1 MKPLLKISVIAIFLS
16 GTAIY
21 LPSCRKEATLPVVTT
36 NAVTNIT
43 QNSASVELTL
53 TDDGGAGVTSMGFC
67 WSTSPNPT
75 ISSNRMN
82 IRTGTGSSTRI
93 LNGLAPNTKYYLRAF
108 AVNSAGT
115 SYGNELT
122 FTTSDIAKAISF
134 PLLTTNPVIS
144 ITSTSAVSGGT
155 ITDDGGGF
163 VNTRG
168 ICWSTSDNPTIENS
182 IAFYVTYEYSF
193 SLDLSQ
199 LKPYTTYYVRA
210 FAANVAG
217 LAYGNQVSFMTE
229 WHPAASAVPTIITTG
244 VSSITSNTAV
254 SGGTITNDGGGYII
268 AKGISWSTDP
278 DWYIY
283 EDDNTIYGNETG
295 SGPFVSYLSNLN
307 PGTIYYVKAYAV
319 NSAGIGF
326 GSTLSFTTAAA
337 SSGPGLPFG
346 TVSDIEGNIYKTIR
360 IGNQTWMAENLK
372 TTKYNDGELIPNITG
387 DVEWL
392 EFTSGAYCWYNNDG
406 TGNKNTYG
414 ALYNWYSVNTGKLC
428 PAGWHVPSNKEW
440 GLLTTYLGGAEVAGY
455 KLKEAGTNH
464 WQSPNAGADNA
475 SGFTALP
482 GGYRDVSSDFGGFFD
497 WIGNFGLWWSSS
509 PDLLTIE
516 QSSSFDLNFL
526 KTDHGL
532 LLDSSSVGASTIP
545 GWVYN
550 NSGLSVRC
558 LMN

>member
-1 MKPLLKISVIAIFLS
+1 MKPLFKISVIAIFLS

-36 NAVTNIT
+36 KAVTNIT

-122 FTTSDIAKAISF
+122 FTTSDIAKTISL

-210 FAANVAG
+210 FAANGAG

-337 SSGPGLPFG
+337 GSGPGLPFG

-372 TTKYNDGELIPNITG
+372 TTKYNDGELIPNITV

-392 EFTSGAYCWYNNDG
+392 EFSSGAYCWYNNDG
-406 TGNKNTYG
+406 TRNKNTYG

-428 PAGWHVPSNKEW
+428 PAGWHVPSNKE
-440 GLLTTYLGGAEVAGY
+440 
-455 KLKEAGTNH
+455 
-464 WQSPNAGADNA
+464 
-475 SGFTALP
+475 
-482 GGYRDVSSDFGGFFD
+482 
-497 WIGNFGLWWSSS
+497 
-509 PDLLTIE
+509 
-516 QSSSFDLNFL
+516 
-526 KTDHGL
+526 
-532 LLDSSSVGASTIP
+532 
-545 GWVYN
+545 
-550 NSGLSVRC
+550 
-558 LMN
+558 